1 MNNKVKVVMGIIV
14 GFAAGATATWQYL
27 SRKYNK
33 IILEEVQAIREPM
46 LEKKVI
52 DVSEEDCSPKEEVIS
67 VLVEKDKTK
76 YIDRIKK
83 TSYDKKFSSPVSESK
98 SQIESKEET
107 VKEVK
112 ELKELQGL
120 ETMLKSKYD
129 VKVSSPIVIP
139 PQEYGEE
146 SDYEKISLTYYSDRI
161 LADEDDNRIVDVEGC
176 VGEKSLLTFGEYE
189 DDSVFVRNDPQKTYY
204 EILLDQRRYADV
216 LLKKPHKRDS

>member
-1 MNNKVKVVMGIIV
+1 MNNKIKVVMGVIV

-33 IILEEVQAIREPM
+33 IILEEVQAVRKPM
-46 LEKKVI
+46 PEKKVI
-52 DVSEEDCSPKEEVIS
+52 DVPEEDCSHKEEVIS

-83 TSYDKKFSSPVSESK
+83 TSYDKKFSSPVPENK
-98 SQIESKEET
+98 TQVDLKEET
-107 VKEVK
+107 VNEV
-112 ELKELQGL
+112 KELQGL

-129 VKVSSPIVIP
+129 VKASSPIVIS

-146 SDYEKISLTYYSDRI
+146 SDYEKISLTYYADRV
-161 LADEDDNRIVDVEGC
+161 LADEDDNRIVDIEGC
-176 VGEKSLLTFGEYE
+176 IGEKSLLTFGEYE
-189 DDSVFVRNDPQKTYY
+189 DDSVFVRNDPQKTYS